1 MNSFEGRSVDY
12 EKVGGAIRLLVNHT
26 FDGARLGPG
35 EVISLRLSGL
45 PESLLLEIEAP
56 FHDDPPPPN
65 AVGSTPG
72 LWDFEVAELF
82 ICGPGED
89 YIEIEVGPRGHYLV
103 LRLSGV
109 RKPIEQGLSLHVE
122 TAISGSR
129 WRGRVHIPREILPAV
144 PHRINAYGIH
154 GQGARR
160 RYLAAFPTGGDVPD
174 FHCLESFQWAE
185 LPE

>member
-1 MNSFEGRSVDY
+1 MDY

-26 FDGARLGPG
+26 FDGARLGAG